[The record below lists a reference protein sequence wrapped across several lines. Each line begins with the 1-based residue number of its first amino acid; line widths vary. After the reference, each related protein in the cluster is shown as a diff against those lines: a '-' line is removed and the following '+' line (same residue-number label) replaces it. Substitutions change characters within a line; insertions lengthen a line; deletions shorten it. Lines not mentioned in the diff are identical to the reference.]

1 MDKLVV
7 NGGKKL
13 FGKVAVPVA
22 KNALLPIA
30 AAAVMLDGESC
41 IRNSPQLSD
50 VAVSRDIMESIG
62 CTAVIQNGDFS
73 IRYADSKIR
82 ESPADLCRKM
92 RSSVLY
98 LAPMLY
104 RKGKVTVSLP
114 GGCNIGKRPVD
125 IHLDGLCR
133 MGAEKECA
141 DGKITLTAPDGL
153 KGINYK
159 LRVPSVGATQTLI
172 MAAAVAKGLTVL
184 KNCAR
189 EPEVVDLVRFLN
201 CAGAK
206 ITGAGKSEIMI
217 QGVPC
222 LNAVEYTPI
231 PDRIFAA
238 TILSAVSSCKGIC
251 LVDNYPVEY
260 MGGFEKLLKKAGLR
274 VFHFF
279 DSALVLKTNEKVADI
294 KVHTGFYPAFST
306 DMGPLLS
313 SALVNNDG
321 TLNLCETVFENR
333 FSYMEEFVKLGLCC
347 KADGRYYYQTKQK
360 DVYAANLCAKDLRAG
375 AAIVVASL
383 AKRGCFSI
391 EGISFID
398 RGYENIE
405 EVFSCLGAD
414 IRRVSVDRQKANET
428 E

>member
-13 FGKVAVPVA
+13 FGKVTVPVA

-41 IRNSPQLSD
+41 IRKSPQLSD
-50 VAVSRDIMESIG
+50 VEVSRDIIESIG
-62 CTAVIQNGDFS
+62 SIAVIQNGDFL
-73 IRYADSKIR
+73 IRYSDSEIS
-82 ESPADLCRKM
+82 EIPADLCRKM

-98 LAPMLY
+98 LAPILY
-104 RKGKVTVSLP
+104 RKGKVTISLP
-114 GGCNIGKRPVD
+114 GGCDIGKRPVD
-125 IHLDGLCR
+125 IHIDGLCR
-133 MGAEKECA
+133 MGAEEKCS
-141 DGKITLTAPDGL
+141 DGKITLAAPNGL
-153 KGINYK
+153 KGVNYK

-172 MAAAVAKGLTVL
+172 MAASVAKGLTVL

-201 CAGAK
+201 RAGAK
-206 ITGAGKSEIMI
+206 ITGAGKSEILI
-217 QGVPC
+217 QGVTG
-222 LNAVEYTPI
+222 LNGVEYTPI
-231 PDRIFAA
+231 PDRIF
-238 TILSAVSSCKGIC
+238 TSTVLSAVSACKGMCFI
-251 LVDNYPVEY
+251 DNYPVEY
-260 MGGFEKLLKKAGLR
+260 MEVFEKLLKKAGLKI
-274 VFHFF
+274 FHFSN
-279 DSALVLKTNEKVADI
+279 SAIAFKTKEKATDI
-294 KVHTGFYPAFST
+294 KAHTGFYPAFST

-333 FSYMEEFVKLGLCC
+333 FSYMEEFIKLGLCC
-347 KADGRYYYQTKQK
+347 KADGRDYYQTKRK
-360 DVYAANLCAKDLRAG
+360 DVYIANLSAKDLRAG

-383 AKRGCFSI
+383 AKKGCFTI
-391 EGISFID
+391 DGVNFID
-398 RGYENIE
+398 RGYEKIE